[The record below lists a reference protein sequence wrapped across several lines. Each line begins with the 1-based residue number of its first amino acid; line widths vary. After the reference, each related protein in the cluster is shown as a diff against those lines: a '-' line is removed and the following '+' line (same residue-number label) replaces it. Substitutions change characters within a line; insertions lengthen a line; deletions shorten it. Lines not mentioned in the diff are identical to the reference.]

1 MIQEKLGKETLF
13 FDGAMWTSLRQVGLE
28 LGEISEVFN
37 FKHPDVVE
45 QVHRGYLKAGAN
57 FITTNTFG
65 ANSYRIE
72 ETPYTVEEVIKQAI
86 SIAKKVKEGFEEAY
100 IVLDIG
106 STGKRVI
113 PNGEVTFEELY
124 EVFKQQAIAG
134 EKYGCDVILLET
146 FTDLDELKAAI
157 RAVKENTD
165 LPVFCTMSFK
175 MDGKTFCEVSLE
187 DMVFEAQRLGVD
199 ALGMNCVMASKELI
213 PLVKRLMELTRLPI
227 IVQPNAGVPTIKDGK
242 AIYKMTEDEFAKV
255 ASEMYKMGV
264 HLLGGCCGTNE
275 KYIRKMIYNCKNI

>member
-1 MIQEKLGKETLF
+1 MIREKLGKETLF

-65 ANSYRIE
+65 ANSYRIKV
-72 ETPYTVEEVIKQAI
+72 TDYTVDEVIGRAV
-86 SIAKKVKEGFEEAY
+86 SIAKRAKEGFEEAY

-106 STGKRVI
+106 STGKRI
-113 PNGEVTFEELY
+113 APNGEVTFEELY
-124 EVFKQQAIAG
+124 EVFKEQAIAG

-157 RAVKENTD
+157 LAVKENTI

-175 MDGKTFCEVSLE
+175 ADGKTFCGVSLE
-187 DMVFEAQRLGVD
+187 DMVFTAQSLGVD
-199 ALGMNCVMASKELI
+199 ALGINCVAASKELI
-213 PLVKRLMELTRLPI
+213 FLVKGLRELTVLPV
-227 IVQPNAGVPTIKDGK
+227 IVQPNAGIPIIQDGK
-242 AIYKMTEDEFAKV
+242 SIYKMTEDEFAKV
-255 ASEMYKMGV
+255 MSEIYKMGV

-275 KYIRKMIYNCKNI
+275 KYIKKMIYNCKNI